1 MQQPERSLMVKYQV
15 EEIKKEV
22 EKIGANDAEEA
33 DEEMV
38 EVDPDDIN
46 ADEIDEEEIELIN
59 NDAYFDDIT
68 DDSVKM
74 YLREI
79 GRVPL
84 LTQEEELKLANLIA
98 RNAPKIAK
106 LEARLEKARNK
117 NDKVKAKKTE
127 SEIRRLKIPSDKM
140 AEANMRLVVSIAK
153 KYLGR
158 GLDLLDLIQEGNT
171 GLLRAVE
178 KFDPDKGNRFSTYA
192 TWWIRQGITRAISDQ
207 SRTIRIPVHM
217 METIGKMKRAR
228 VKLTQELNRNPTNE
242 ELAKELDMELS
253 RIEHVIKIQQDIGSL
268 DAKLKNSDDDEDST
282 LLDFQ
287 EDEEIDTPEESA
299 ATILLKEQLGGILEE
314 LSDRERK
321 ILIMR
326 FGLDGTR
333 PHTLEEVGLEFD
345 VTRERIRQIESKA
358 LMKLRK
364 NPNIKKLH
372 DYIK

>member
-1 MQQPERSLMVKYQV
+1 MTEDQV
-15 EEIKKEV
+15 EETKQDIEEIVAAEIDEADEGLV
-22 EKIGANDAEEA
+22 EIDPDEIDAEE
-33 DEEMV
+33 
-38 EVDPDDIN
+38 IS
-46 ADEIDEEEIELIN
+46 EEEIELLD
-59 NDAYFDDIT
+59 NDTYFDDIT

-84 LTQEEELKLANLIA
+84 LTQDEEMKLANLIA
-98 RNAPKIAK
+98 KNAPKIAK
-106 LEARLEKARNK
+106 LGIKLEKARNK
-117 NDKVKAKKTE
+117 NDLAKVHKIENDIK
-127 SEIRRLKIPSDKM
+127 RLKLPSDKM

-228 VKLTQELNRNPTNE
+228 VKLTQEFNRNPTNE
-242 ELAKELDMELS
+242 ELAQELDMDIEK
-253 RIEHVIKIQQDIGSL
+253 IEHVIKIQQDIGSL

-287 EDEEIDTPEESA
+287 EDEDIDTPEESA
-299 ATILLKEQLGGILEE
+299 ATILLKEQLGAILEE

-321 ILIMR
+321 ILVMR
-326 FGLDGTR
+326 FGLDNTR

>member
-1 MQQPERSLMVKYQV
+1 MVKYQV

>member
-1 MQQPERSLMVKYQV
+1 MAKDKTEVIKEDIAAAVALETTDQDEEVLELTPDDLGA
-15 EEIKKEV
+15 EEIE
-22 EKIGANDAEEA
+22 
-33 DEEMV
+33 
-38 EVDPDDIN
+38 
-46 ADEIDEEEIELIN
+46 EEEIELLD
-59 NDAYFDDIT
+59 NDTYFDDIT

-84 LTQEEELKLANLIA
+84 LTQEEELKLANQIA
-98 RNAPKIAK
+98 KNAPKIAK
-106 LEARLEKARNK
+106 LETRLEKAREK
-117 NDKVKAKKTE
+117 KDAVKIDKFE
-127 SEIRRLKIPSDKM
+127 EEIRKLKIPSDKM

-178 KFDPDKGNRFSTYA
+178 KFDPGKGNRFSTYA

-242 ELAKELDMELS
+242 ELARELDLELDKV
-253 RIEHVIKIQQDIGSL
+253 EHVIKIQQDIGSL

-287 EDEEIDTPEESA
+287 EDEDIDTPEESA
-299 ATILLKEQLGGILEE
+299 ATVLLKEQLGSVLEE

-326 FGLDGTR
+326 FGLDNTR

-358 LMKLRK
+358 LVKLRK